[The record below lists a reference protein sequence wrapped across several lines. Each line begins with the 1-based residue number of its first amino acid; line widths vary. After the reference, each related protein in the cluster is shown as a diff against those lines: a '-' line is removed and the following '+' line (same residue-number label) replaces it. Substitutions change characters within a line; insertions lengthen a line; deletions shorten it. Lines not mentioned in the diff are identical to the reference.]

1 MPETSPMERMES
13 NDAAAVAHALAGDRE
28 AFRALVERHSH
39 AIFRL
44 AFRMT
49 HNEQDAEE
57 VVQDTFLRAYR
68 NLQQFESRANFGTW
82 LYRIGVNCSLDFV
95 RSRKRHVEGREVAAT
110 EDAAD
115 PLDAIPASNPGP
127 DRLAMAGQLRG
138 RVELELARLSETE
151 RTAFTLRHVEGRS
164 IEEIGAILG
173 LRTSATKNSIFRA
186 VQKLRIAL
194 EPMVAPRSRRAEAS
208 GM

>member
-1 MPETSPMERMES
+1 MNRMET
-13 NDAAAVAHALAGDRE
+13 NDAAAVAQALAGDRD
-28 AFRALVERHSH
+28 AFRQLVERHSH

-49 HNEQDAEE
+49 GNEQDAEE

-68 NLQQFESRANFGTW
+68 SLEQFESRANFGTW

-95 RSRKRHVEGREVAAT
+95 RSRKRHVEGREVAAPD

-115 PLDAIPASNPGP
+115 PLDSIASAAPGP
-127 DRLAMAGQLRG
+127 DRLAMAGQLRKK
-138 RVELELARLSETE
+138 VETELSRLSETE
-151 RTAFTLRHVEGRS
+151 RTAFMLRHVEGRS

-186 VQKLRIAL
+186 VQKLRTAL
-194 EPMVAPRSRRAEAS
+194 EPLAGHRSRGAEA
-208 GM
+208 GT

>member
-1 MPETSPMERMES
+1 MTRMES
-13 NDAAAVAHALAGDRE
+13 GDAATVAQALAGDRD
-28 AFRALVERHSH
+28 AFRQLVERHSH

-49 HNEQDAEE
+49 GNEADAEE

-68 NLQQFESRANFGTW
+68 SLGQFESRANFGTW

-95 RSRKRHVEGREVAAT
+95 RSRKRHVEGREVAVD
-110 EDAAD
+110 EDAGD
-115 PLDAIPASNPGP
+115 PLDAIATSNPGP
-127 DRLAMAGQLRG
+127 DRLAMAGQLRK
-138 RVELELARLSETE
+138 RVEVELSRLSETE
-151 RTAFTLRHVEGRS
+151 RTAFMLRHVEGRS
-164 IEEIGAILG
+164 IEEIGEILG

-186 VQKLRIAL
+186 VQKLRTAL
-194 EPMVAPRSRRAEAS
+194 GPVVGRAAEA

>member
-1 MPETSPMERMES
+1 MTRMES
-13 NDAAAVAHALAGDRE
+13 GDAATVAQALAGDRD
-28 AFRALVERHSH
+28 AFRQLVERHSH

-49 HNEQDAEE
+49 GNEADAEE

-68 NLQQFESRANFGTW
+68 SLGQFESRANFGTW

-95 RSRKRHVEGREVAAT
+95 RSRKRHVEGREVAVDK
-110 EDAAD
+110 DAGD
-115 PLDAIPASNPGP
+115 PLDAIATSNPGP
-127 DRLAMAGQLRG
+127 DRLAMAGQLRK
-138 RVELELARLSETE
+138 RVEVELSRLSETE
-151 RTAFTLRHVEGRS
+151 RTAFMLRHVEGRS
-164 IEEIGAILG
+164 IEEIGEILG

-186 VQKLRIAL
+186 VQKLRTAL
-194 EPMVAPRSRRAEAS
+194 GPVVGRAAEA

>member
-1 MPETSPMERMES
+1 MVRMEQ
-13 NDAAAVAHALAGDRE
+13 NDAAAVAQALAGDRD
-28 AFRALVERHSH
+28 AFRQLVERHSH

-49 HNEQDAEE
+49 RNEQDAEE
-57 VVQDTFLRAYR
+57 VVQETFLRAYR
-68 NLQQFESRANFGTW
+68 NLEQFESRANFGTW

-95 RSRKRHVEGREVAAT
+95 RSRKRHVEGRETAPEG
-110 EDAAD
+110 EDASD
-115 PLDAIPASNPGP
+115 PLDAVATPNPGP
-127 DRLAMAGQLRG
+127 DRLAIAGQMRK
-138 RVELELARLSETE
+138 RVEVELARLSETE
-151 RTAFTLRHVEGRS
+151 RTAFLLRHVEGRS

-186 VQKLRIAL
+186 VQKLRTAL
-194 EPMVAPRSRRAEAS
+194 APLAGPRSRGAEA